1 MTWSLRLSG
10 GVVVPTAT
18 QANLA
23 LPRSCSEDRRAGE
36 VGEVSRFRAGK
47 GGACHVITAPAITMP
62 TMHFDTPSSL
72 RVRAGVTGGSEV
84 NGRKAGRSG
93 VPKKY
98 VTRGVNR

>member
-23 LPRSCSEDRRAGE
+23 LPRSCSEDRRAGDAGKA
-36 VGEVSRFRAGK
+36 GEVSRFRAGK

-62 TMHFDTPSSL
+62 TVHFDTPSSFP
-72 RVRAGVTGGSEV
+72 RACVQ
-84 NGRKAGRSG
+84 A
-93 VPKKY
+93 
-98 VTRGVNR
+98 

>member
-36 VGEVSRFRAGK
+36 ASRFRAGK
-47 GGACHVITAPAITMP
+47 GGACHVITAPVITMP
-62 TMHFDTPSSL
+62 TMHFDTPSYFP
-72 RVRAGVTGGSEV
+72 RACVQ
-84 NGRKAGRSG
+84 A
-93 VPKKY
+93 
-98 VTRGVNR
+98 